1 VILLLIALIL
11 FATPAAAIDP
21 ERREA
26 IVISGRL
33 WDGFRH
39 VEMFLPSDTPLL
51 TVMAGRDSAISF
63 VRTQE
68 YYWPLSRQVH
78 VDFER
83 QRDRVAG
90 LLRIE
95 KDGAMIAE
103 IAEQPFAILYPDGAV
118 NGNATLL
125 WGADAEAGF
134 AAYLQTERD
143 FNRRFVE
150 AQRAQTA
157 HEQALLDA
165 ARNGS
170 RAAILPP
177 PPVPVPNLRL
187 VTRPQPAMRVDLAP
201 GDYRISLVADGAVV
215 PGTLR
220 QLRVIPAEDR
230 PSIVADILPEE
241 RWTRPLASNSE
252 DARLYARA
260 GARLYLT
267 LFEASEFA
275 ERDYLSVVSPQSPAS
290 ADRRIWVRRKPA
302 EAATL
307 DLRQGDAPTSLA
319 LSQFKVEQTS
329 SSGFG
334 YVVRPV
340 RGGEA
345 PDIEAFRIDVPT
357 HGVRRLA
364 LDHEALNF
372 RREVIVVDGRN
383 GTLAL
388 IFACLPMALFAAARI
403 ARRRRNDHSDRP

>member
-1 VILLLIALIL
+1 
-11 FATPAAAIDP
+11 
-21 ERREA
+21 
-26 IVISGRL
+26 
-33 WDGFRH
+33 
-39 VEMFLPSDTPLL
+39 
-51 TVMAGRDSAISF
+51 
-63 VRTQE
+63 
-68 YYWPLSRQVH
+68 
-78 VDFER
+78 
-83 QRDRVAG
+83 
-90 LLRIE
+90 
-95 KDGAMIAE
+95 
-103 IAEQPFAILYPDGAV
+103 
-118 NGNATLL
+118 
-125 WGADAEAGF
+125 
-134 AAYLQTERD
+134 
-143 FNRRFVE
+143 
-150 AQRAQTA
+150 
-157 HEQALLDA
+157 
-165 ARNGS
+165 
-170 RAAILPP
+170 
-177 PPVPVPNLRL
+177 
-187 VTRPQPAMRVDLAP
+187 
-201 GDYRISLVADGAVV
+201 
-215 PGTLR
+215 
-220 QLRVIPAEDR
+220 VIPAEDR

-319 LSQFKVEQTS
+319 FSQYKVEQTS